1 MDLER
6 WWPDLL
12 SDQPQIRERLVTAYD
27 DPARGYHDLRHL
39 REVLEHLDD
48 LVPADHPERDAVVLA
63 AWFHDAVYDAVGDN
77 EERSARLADA
87 VLTQA
92 GVPIPLVEEVTRLVR
107 LTAGH
112 DPAADDLPGQ
122 LLCDADL
129 AILAAGPGTLRRL
142 RRRRAA
148 GVRRGA
154 RRRLPGRAQGGAGG
168 PARPRHVVPL
178 RRCPRAVGGE
188 GPRQRQRGGGGA
200 FLTRR
205 PAFTSRVTSSRLD
218 TGVAPASTTLSYHSD
233 GTS

>member
-12 SDQPQIRERLVTAYD
+12 AGQPQIRERLVTAYD

-39 REVLEHLDD
+39 AEVLEHLDD
-48 LVPADHPERDAVVLA
+48 LVPDDHPDRDAVVLA

-92 GVPIPLVEEVTRLVR
+92 GVPIRLVEEVTRLVR

-112 DPAADDLPGQ
+112 DPAADDLSGQ

-129 AILAAGPGTLRRL
+129 AILAAEHGRYDEYV
-142 RRRRAA
+142 A
-148 GVRRGA
+148 GVRQEYAAVPDADFRA
-154 RRRLPGRAQGGAGG
+154 GRK
-168 PARPRHVVPL
+168 
-178 RRCPRAVGGE
+178 AVLE
-188 GPRQRQRGGGGA
+188 DLLA
-200 FLTRR
+200 H
-205 PAFTSRVTSSRLD
+205 D
-218 TGVAPASTTLSYHSD
+218 TLFHSD
-233 GTS
+233 AARERWEAKARANVTAEVAALS

>member
-12 SDQPQIRERLVTAYD
+12 SEQPQIRERLVTAYD

-92 GVPIPLVEEVTRLVR
+92 GVPIPLVDEVTRLVR

-129 AILAAGPGTLRRL
+129 AILAADRDRYD
-142 RRRRAA
+142 AYVA
-148 GVRRGA
+148 GVRQEYAEVPDADFRA
-154 RRRLPGRAQGGAGG
+154 GRK
-168 PARPRHVVPL
+168 
-178 RRCPRAVGGE
+178 AVLE
-188 GPRQRQRGGGGA
+188 DLLA
-200 FLTRR
+200 H
-205 PAFTSRVTSSRLD
+205 D
-218 TGVAPASTTLSYHSD
+218 TLFHSD
-233 GTS
+233 AARERWEEKARANVSAEVAALS

>member
-129 AILAAGPGTLRRL
+129 AILAAGRERYD
-142 RRRRAA
+142 AYVA
-148 GVRRGA
+148 GVRREYAEVPDADFRAGRKAVLEDLLAHDTLFHSEAA
-154 RRRLPGRAQGGAGG
+154 RERWEEKARANVSA
-168 PARPRHVVPL
+168 
-178 RRCPRAVGGE
+178 E
-188 GPRQRQRGGGGA
+188 
-200 FLTRR
+200 
-205 PAFTSRVTSSRLD
+205 
-218 TGVAPASTTLSYHSD
+218 VAALS
-233 GTS
+233 

>member
-12 SDQPQIRERLVTAYD
+12 ADQPQIRERLVSAYD

-48 LVPADHPERDAVVLA
+48 LVPADHPDRDAVVLA

-129 AILAAGPGTLRRL
+129 AILAAGRERYDDYV
-142 RRRRAA
+142 A
-148 GVRRGA
+148 GVRQEYAEVPDADFRA
-154 RRRLPGRAQGGAGG
+154 GRK
-168 PARPRHVVPL
+168 
-178 RRCPRAVGGE
+178 AVLE
-188 GPRQRQRGGGGA
+188 DLLA
-200 FLTRR
+200 H
-205 PAFTSRVTSSRLD
+205 
-218 TGVAPASTTLSYHSD
+218 TTLFHSEAARERWEEKARANV
-233 GTS
+233 SAEVAALS

>member
-12 SDQPQIRERLVTAYD
+12 SEQPQIRERLVTAYD

-48 LVPADHPERDAVVLA
+48 LVPADHPERDAVLLA

-92 GVPIPLVEEVTRLVR
+92 GVPIPLVDEVTRLVR

-129 AILAAGPGTLRRL
+129 AILASGTERYDAYLS
-142 RRRRAA
+142 
-148 GVRRGA
+148 GVRREYAHLPDTDFNSGRAAVLKDLA
-154 RRRLPGRAQGGAGG
+154 RRERLFHTAYGRERWEPAARANLAREQAQLQ
-168 PARPRHVVPL
+168 V
-178 RRCPRAVGGE
+178 
-188 GPRQRQRGGGGA
+188 
-200 FLTRR
+200 
-205 PAFTSRVTSSRLD
+205 
-218 TGVAPASTTLSYHSD
+218 
-233 GTS
+233 

>member
-12 SDQPQIRERLVTAYD
+12 ADQPQIRERLVSAYD

-48 LVPADHPERDAVVLA
+48 LVPADHPDRDAVVLA
-63 AWFHDAVYDAVGDN
+63 AWFHDAVYDVVGDN

-92 GVPIPLVEEVTRLVR
+92 GVPIPMVEEVTRLVR

-129 AILAAGPGTLRRL
+129 AILAAGRERYD
-142 RRRRAA
+142 AYVA
-148 GVRRGA
+148 GVRQEYAEVPDADFRAGRKAVLEDLLAHDTLFHSEAA
-154 RRRLPGRAQGGAGG
+154 RERWEERA
-168 PARPRHVVPL
+168 
-178 RRCPRAVGGE
+178 RANVSAE
-188 GPRQRQRGGGGA
+188 
-200 FLTRR
+200 
-205 PAFTSRVTSSRLD
+205 
-218 TGVAPASTTLSYHSD
+218 VAALS
-233 GTS
+233 

>member
-12 SDQPQIRERLVTAYD
+12 ADQPQIRERLVSAYD

-48 LVPADHPERDAVVLA
+48 LVPADHPDRDAVVLA

-129 AILAAGPGTLRRL
+129 AILAAGRERYD
-142 RRRRAA
+142 AYVA
-148 GVRRGA
+148 GVRQEYAEVPDADFRA
-154 RRRLPGRAQGGAGG
+154 GRK
-168 PARPRHVVPL
+168 
-178 RRCPRAVGGE
+178 AVLE
-188 GPRQRQRGGGGA
+188 DLLA
-200 FLTRR
+200 H
-205 PAFTSRVTSSRLD
+205 D
-218 TGVAPASTTLSYHSD
+218 TLFHSD
-233 GTS
+233 AARERWEEKARANVSAEVAALS

>member
-12 SDQPQIRERLVTAYD
+12 SEQPQIRERLVTAYD

-48 LVPADHPERDAVVLA
+48 LVPADHPDRDAVVLA

-129 AILAAGPGTLRRL
+129 AILAAGRERYD
-142 RRRRAA
+142 AYVA
-148 GVRRGA
+148 GVRQEYAEVPDADFRAGRKAVLEDLLAHDTLFHSEAA
-154 RRRLPGRAQGGAGG
+154 RERWEERA
-168 PARPRHVVPL
+168 
-178 RRCPRAVGGE
+178 RANVSAE
-188 GPRQRQRGGGGA
+188 
-200 FLTRR
+200 
-205 PAFTSRVTSSRLD
+205 
-218 TGVAPASTTLSYHSD
+218 VAALS
-233 GTS
+233 

>member
-12 SDQPQIRERLVTAYD
+12 ADQPQIRERLVSAYD
-27 DPARGYHDLRHL
+27 DSARGYHDLRHL

-48 LVPADHPERDAVVLA
+48 LVPADHPDRDAVVLA

-129 AILAAGPGTLRRL
+129 AILAAGRERYD
-142 RRRRAA
+142 AYVA
-148 GVRRGA
+148 GVRQEYAEVPDADFRAGRKAVLEDLLAHDTLFHSEAA
-154 RRRLPGRAQGGAGG
+154 RERWEETARANVSA
-168 PARPRHVVPL
+168 
-178 RRCPRAVGGE
+178 E
-188 GPRQRQRGGGGA
+188 
-200 FLTRR
+200 
-205 PAFTSRVTSSRLD
+205 
-218 TGVAPASTTLSYHSD
+218 VAALS
-233 GTS
+233 

>member
-12 SDQPQIRERLVTAYD
+12 SEQPQIRERLVTAYD

-48 LVPADHPERDAVVLA
+48 LVPTDHPERDAVVLA

-92 GVPIPLVEEVTRLVR
+92 GVPIPLVDEVTRLVR

-129 AILAAGPGTLRRL
+129 AILASEEDRYARYTAAIRREYAHLPDDVFRAGRTQVLTALLELPSIYRL
-142 RRRRAA
+142 APLKAAWESRARA
-148 GVRRGA
+148 NLARERDALAAAA
-154 RRRLPGRAQGGAGG
+154 RRP
-168 PARPRHVVPL
+168 
-178 RRCPRAVGGE
+178 
-188 GPRQRQRGGGGA
+188 
-200 FLTRR
+200 
-205 PAFTSRVTSSRLD
+205 
-218 TGVAPASTTLSYHSD
+218 
-233 GTS
+233 

>member
-39 REVLEHLDD
+39 REVLEHLDE
-48 LVPADHPERDAVVLA
+48 LVPADHPDRDAVVLA

-129 AILAAGPGTLRRL
+129 AILAAGRERYD
-142 RRRRAA
+142 AYVA
-148 GVRRGA
+148 GVRQEYAEVPDADFRA
-154 RRRLPGRAQGGAGG
+154 GRK
-168 PARPRHVVPL
+168 
-178 RRCPRAVGGE
+178 AVLE
-188 GPRQRQRGGGGA
+188 DLLA
-200 FLTRR
+200 H
-205 PAFTSRVTSSRLD
+205 D
-218 TGVAPASTTLSYHSD
+218 TLFHSD
-233 GTS
+233 AARERWEEKARANVSAEVAALS

>member
-6 WWPDLL
+6 WWPDLIA
-12 SDQPQIRERLVTAYD
+12 DQPQIRERLVSAYD
-27 DPARGYHDLRHL
+27 DPGRGYHDLHHL

-48 LVPADHPERDAVVLA
+48 LVPADHPDRDAVVLA

-129 AILAAGPGTLRRL
+129 AILAAGRERYD
-142 RRRRAA
+142 AYVA
-148 GVRRGA
+148 GVRQEYAEVPDADFRAGRKAVLEDLLAHDTLFHSEAA
-154 RRRLPGRAQGGAGG
+154 RERWEERA
-168 PARPRHVVPL
+168 
-178 RRCPRAVGGE
+178 RANVSAE
-188 GPRQRQRGGGGA
+188 
-200 FLTRR
+200 
-205 PAFTSRVTSSRLD
+205 
-218 TGVAPASTTLSYHSD
+218 VAALS
-233 GTS
+233 

>member
-1 MDLER
+1 MDLDR

-12 SDQPQIRERLVTAYD
+12 SEQPQIRERLVTAYD

-48 LVPADHPERDAVVLA
+48 LVPADHPDRDAVVLA

-129 AILAAGPGTLRRL
+129 AILAAGRERYD
-142 RRRRAA
+142 AYVA
-148 GVRRGA
+148 GVRQEYAEVPDADFRAGRKAVLEDLLAHDTLFHSEAA
-154 RRRLPGRAQGGAGG
+154 RERWEERA
-168 PARPRHVVPL
+168 
-178 RRCPRAVGGE
+178 RANVSAE
-188 GPRQRQRGGGGA
+188 
-200 FLTRR
+200 
-205 PAFTSRVTSSRLD
+205 
-218 TGVAPASTTLSYHSD
+218 VAALS
-233 GTS
+233 

>member
-129 AILAAGPGTLRRL
+129 AILAAGRERYD
-142 RRRRAA
+142 AYVA
-148 GVRRGA
+148 GVRREYA
-154 RRRLPGRAQGGAGG
+154 EVPDADFRAGRK
-168 PARPRHVVPL
+168 
-178 RRCPRAVGGE
+178 AVLE
-188 GPRQRQRGGGGA
+188 DLLA
-200 FLTRR
+200 H
-205 PAFTSRVTSSRLD
+205 D
-218 TGVAPASTTLSYHSD
+218 TLFHSD
-233 GTS
+233 AARERWEEKARANVSAEVAALS

>member
-12 SDQPQIRERLVTAYD
+12 ADQPQIRERLVSAYD
-27 DPARGYHDLRHL
+27 DPARGYHDLHHL

-48 LVPADHPERDAVVLA
+48 LVPADHPDRDAVVLA

-92 GVPIPLVEEVTRLVR
+92 GVPIPLVEDVTRLVR

-129 AILAAGPGTLRRL
+129 AILAAGRERYD
-142 RRRRAA
+142 AYVA
-148 GVRRGA
+148 GVRQEYAEVPDADFRAGRKAVLEDLLAHDTLFHSEAA
-154 RRRLPGRAQGGAGG
+154 RERWEERA
-168 PARPRHVVPL
+168 
-178 RRCPRAVGGE
+178 RANVSAE
-188 GPRQRQRGGGGA
+188 
-200 FLTRR
+200 
-205 PAFTSRVTSSRLD
+205 
-218 TGVAPASTTLSYHSD
+218 VAALS
-233 GTS
+233 

>member
-12 SDQPQIRERLVTAYD
+12 ADQPQIRERLVSAYD

-92 GVPIPLVEEVTRLVR
+92 GVPIPLVDEVTRLVR

-112 DPAADDLPGQ
+112 DPTADDLPGQ

-129 AILAAGPGTLRRL
+129 AILAADRERYD
-142 RRRRAA
+142 AYVA
-148 GVRRGA
+148 GVRQEYAEVPDADFRA
-154 RRRLPGRAQGGAGG
+154 GRK
-168 PARPRHVVPL
+168 
-178 RRCPRAVGGE
+178 AVLE
-188 GPRQRQRGGGGA
+188 DLLA
-200 FLTRR
+200 H
-205 PAFTSRVTSSRLD
+205 D
-218 TGVAPASTTLSYHSD
+218 TLFHSD
-233 GTS
+233 AARERWEEKARANVSAEVAALS

>member
-6 WWPDLL
+6 WWPDLIA
-12 SDQPQIRERLVTAYD
+12 DQPQIRERLVSAYD
-27 DPARGYHDLRHL
+27 DPARGYHDLHHL

-48 LVPADHPERDAVVLA
+48 LVPADHPDRDAVVLA

-129 AILAAGPGTLRRL
+129 AILAAGRERYD
-142 RRRRAA
+142 AYVA
-148 GVRRGA
+148 GVRQEYAEVPDADFRAGRKAVLEDLLAHDTLFHSEAA
-154 RRRLPGRAQGGAGG
+154 RERWEERA
-168 PARPRHVVPL
+168 
-178 RRCPRAVGGE
+178 RANVSAE
-188 GPRQRQRGGGGA
+188 
-200 FLTRR
+200 
-205 PAFTSRVTSSRLD
+205 
-218 TGVAPASTTLSYHSD
+218 VAALS
-233 GTS
+233 

>member
-12 SDQPQIRERLVTAYD
+12 ADQPQIRERLVAAYD

-48 LVPADHPERDAVVLA
+48 LVPADHPDRDAVVLA

-129 AILAAGPGTLRRL
+129 AILAAGRERYD
-142 RRRRAA
+142 AYVA
-148 GVRRGA
+148 GVRQEYAEVPDADFRA
-154 RRRLPGRAQGGAGG
+154 GRK
-168 PARPRHVVPL
+168 
-178 RRCPRAVGGE
+178 AVLE
-188 GPRQRQRGGGGA
+188 DLLA
-200 FLTRR
+200 H
-205 PAFTSRVTSSRLD
+205 D
-218 TGVAPASTTLSYHSD
+218 TLFHSD
-233 GTS
+233 AARERWEERARANVSAEVAALS

>member
-6 WWPDLL
+6 WWPELL

-92 GVPIPLVEEVTRLVR
+92 GVPIPLVDEVTRLVR

-129 AILAAGPGTLRRL
+129 AILAADRERYD
-142 RRRRAA
+142 AYVA
-148 GVRRGA
+148 GVRQEYAEVPDAYFRA
-154 RRRLPGRAQGGAGG
+154 GRK
-168 PARPRHVVPL
+168 
-178 RRCPRAVGGE
+178 AVLE
-188 GPRQRQRGGGGA
+188 DLLA
-200 FLTRR
+200 H
-205 PAFTSRVTSSRLD
+205 D
-218 TGVAPASTTLSYHSD
+218 TLFHSD
-233 GTS
+233 AARERWEEKARANVSAEVAALS

>member
-6 WWPDLL
+6 WWPDLIA
-12 SDQPQIRERLVTAYD
+12 DQPQIRERLVSAYD

-92 GVPIPLVEEVTRLVR
+92 GVPIPLVDEVTRLVR

-129 AILAAGPGTLRRL
+129 AILAADRERYD
-142 RRRRAA
+142 AYVA
-148 GVRRGA
+148 GVRQEYAEVPDADFRA
-154 RRRLPGRAQGGAGG
+154 GRK
-168 PARPRHVVPL
+168 
-178 RRCPRAVGGE
+178 AVLE
-188 GPRQRQRGGGGA
+188 DLLA
-200 FLTRR
+200 H
-205 PAFTSRVTSSRLD
+205 D
-218 TGVAPASTTLSYHSD
+218 TLFHSD
-233 GTS
+233 AARERWEEKARANVSAEVAALS

>member
-12 SDQPQIRERLVTAYD
+12 ADQPQIRERLVSAYD

-48 LVPADHPERDAVVLA
+48 LVPADHPDRDAVVLA

-129 AILAAGPGTLRRL
+129 AILAAGRERYD
-142 RRRRAA
+142 AYVA
-148 GVRRGA
+148 GVRQEYAEVPDADFRAGRKAVLEDLLAHDTLFHSEAA
-154 RRRLPGRAQGGAGG
+154 RERWEERA
-168 PARPRHVVPL
+168 
-178 RRCPRAVGGE
+178 RANVSAE
-188 GPRQRQRGGGGA
+188 
-200 FLTRR
+200 
-205 PAFTSRVTSSRLD
+205 
-218 TGVAPASTTLSYHSD
+218 VAALS
-233 GTS
+233 

>member
-12 SDQPQIRERLVTAYD
+12 ADQPQIRERLVSAYD

-48 LVPADHPERDAVVLA
+48 LVPADHPDRDAVVLA
-63 AWFHDAVYDAVGDN
+63 AWFHDAVYDVVGDN

-129 AILAAGPGTLRRL
+129 AILAAGRERYD
-142 RRRRAA
+142 AYVA
-148 GVRRGA
+148 GVRQEYAEVPDADFRA
-154 RRRLPGRAQGGAGG
+154 GRK
-168 PARPRHVVPL
+168 
-178 RRCPRAVGGE
+178 AVLE
-188 GPRQRQRGGGGA
+188 DLLA
-200 FLTRR
+200 H
-205 PAFTSRVTSSRLD
+205 D
-218 TGVAPASTTLSYHSD
+218 TLFHSD
-233 GTS
+233 AARERWEEKARANVSAEVAALS

>member
-12 SDQPQIRERLVTAYD
+12 SEQPQIRERLVTAYD
-27 DPARGYHDLRHL
+27 DPARGYHDLRHR
-39 REVLEHLDD
+39 REVLQHLDD

-92 GVPIPLVEEVTRLVR
+92 GVPIPLVDEVTRLVR

-129 AILAAGPGTLRRL
+129 AILAADRERYD
-142 RRRRAA
+142 AYVA
-148 GVRRGA
+148 GVRQEYAEVPDADFRA
-154 RRRLPGRAQGGAGG
+154 GRK
-168 PARPRHVVPL
+168 
-178 RRCPRAVGGE
+178 AVLE
-188 GPRQRQRGGGGA
+188 DLLA
-200 FLTRR
+200 H
-205 PAFTSRVTSSRLD
+205 D
-218 TGVAPASTTLSYHSD
+218 TLFHSD
-233 GTS
+233 AARERWEEKARANVSAEVAALS

>member
-12 SDQPQIRERLVTAYD
+12 ADQPQIRERLVSAYD

-39 REVLEHLDD
+39 AEVLEHLDD
-48 LVPADHPERDAVVLA
+48 LVPDDHPARDAVVLA

-129 AILAAGPGTLRRL
+129 AILAAGRERYD
-142 RRRRAA
+142 AYVA
-148 GVRRGA
+148 GVRQEYAEVPDADFRAGRKAVLEDLLAHDTLFHSEAA
-154 RRRLPGRAQGGAGG
+154 RERWEERA
-168 PARPRHVVPL
+168 
-178 RRCPRAVGGE
+178 RANVSAE
-188 GPRQRQRGGGGA
+188 
-200 FLTRR
+200 
-205 PAFTSRVTSSRLD
+205 
-218 TGVAPASTTLSYHSD
+218 VAALS
-233 GTS
+233 

>member
-12 SDQPQIRERLVTAYD
+12 ADQPQIRERLVSAYD

-39 REVLEHLDD
+39 REVLENLDD
-48 LVPADHPERDAVVLA
+48 LVPADHPDRDAVVLA

-129 AILAAGPGTLRRL
+129 AILAAGRERYD
-142 RRRRAA
+142 AYVA
-148 GVRRGA
+148 GVRQEYAEVPDADFRAGRKAVLEDLLAHDTLFHSEAA
-154 RRRLPGRAQGGAGG
+154 RERWEERA
-168 PARPRHVVPL
+168 
-178 RRCPRAVGGE
+178 RANVSAE
-188 GPRQRQRGGGGA
+188 
-200 FLTRR
+200 
-205 PAFTSRVTSSRLD
+205 
-218 TGVAPASTTLSYHSD
+218 VAALS
-233 GTS
+233 

>member
-12 SDQPQIRERLVTAYD
+12 ADQPQIRERLVSAYD
-27 DPARGYHDLRHL
+27 DPARGYHDLHHL

-48 LVPADHPERDAVVLA
+48 LVPADHPDRDAVVLA

-129 AILAAGPGTLRRL
+129 AILAAGRERYD
-142 RRRRAA
+142 AYVA
-148 GVRRGA
+148 GVRQEYAEVPDADFRAGRKAVLEDLLAHDTLFHSEAA
-154 RRRLPGRAQGGAGG
+154 RERWEERA
-168 PARPRHVVPL
+168 
-178 RRCPRAVGGE
+178 RANVSAE
-188 GPRQRQRGGGGA
+188 
-200 FLTRR
+200 
-205 PAFTSRVTSSRLD
+205 
-218 TGVAPASTTLSYHSD
+218 VAALS
-233 GTS
+233 

>member
-12 SDQPQIRERLVTAYD
+12 ADQPQIRERLVSAYD

-48 LVPADHPERDAVVLA
+48 LVPADHPDRDAVVLA

-129 AILAAGPGTLRRL
+129 AILAAGRERYD
-142 RRRRAA
+142 AYVA
-148 GVRRGA
+148 GVRQEYAEVPDADFRAGRKAVLVDLLAHDTLFHSEAA
-154 RRRLPGRAQGGAGG
+154 RERWEERA
-168 PARPRHVVPL
+168 
-178 RRCPRAVGGE
+178 RANVSAE
-188 GPRQRQRGGGGA
+188 
-200 FLTRR
+200 
-205 PAFTSRVTSSRLD
+205 
-218 TGVAPASTTLSYHSD
+218 VAALS
-233 GTS
+233 

>member
-12 SDQPQIRERLVTAYD
+12 SEQPQIRERLVTAYD

-92 GVPIPLVEEVTRLVR
+92 GVPIPLVDEVTRLVR

-112 DPAADDLPGQ
+112 DPAADDVPGQ

-129 AILAAGPGTLRRL
+129 AILAADRERYD
-142 RRRRAA
+142 AYVA
-148 GVRRGA
+148 GVRQEYAEVPDADFRA
-154 RRRLPGRAQGGAGG
+154 GRK
-168 PARPRHVVPL
+168 
-178 RRCPRAVGGE
+178 AVLE
-188 GPRQRQRGGGGA
+188 DLLA
-200 FLTRR
+200 H
-205 PAFTSRVTSSRLD
+205 D
-218 TGVAPASTTLSYHSD
+218 TLFHSD
-233 GTS
+233 AARERWEEKARANVSAEVAALS

>member
-12 SDQPQIRERLVTAYD
+12 SEQPQIRERLVTAYD

-92 GVPIPLVEEVTRLVR
+92 GVPIPLVDEVTRLVR

-129 AILAAGPGTLRRL
+129 AILAADGERYD
-142 RRRRAA
+142 AYVA
-148 GVRRGA
+148 GVRQEYAEVPDADFRA
-154 RRRLPGRAQGGAGG
+154 GRK
-168 PARPRHVVPL
+168 
-178 RRCPRAVGGE
+178 AVLE
-188 GPRQRQRGGGGA
+188 DLLA
-200 FLTRR
+200 H
-205 PAFTSRVTSSRLD
+205 D
-218 TGVAPASTTLSYHSD
+218 TLFHSD
-233 GTS
+233 AARERWEEKARANVSAEVAALS

>member
-12 SDQPQIRERLVTAYD
+12 SEQPQIRERLVTAYD

-92 GVPIPLVEEVTRLVR
+92 GVPIPLVDEVTRLVR
-107 LTAGH
+107 LTASH

-129 AILAAGPGTLRRL
+129 AILAAGRERYD
-142 RRRRAA
+142 AYVA
-148 GVRRGA
+148 GVRQEYAEVPDADFRA
-154 RRRLPGRAQGGAGG
+154 GRK
-168 PARPRHVVPL
+168 
-178 RRCPRAVGGE
+178 AVLE
-188 GPRQRQRGGGGA
+188 DLLA
-200 FLTRR
+200 H
-205 PAFTSRVTSSRLD
+205 D
-218 TGVAPASTTLSYHSD
+218 TLFHSD
-233 GTS
+233 AARERWEEKARANVSAEVAALS

>member
-12 SDQPQIRERLVTAYD
+12 SEQPQIRERLVTAYD

-92 GVPIPLVEEVTRLVR
+92 GVPIPLVDEVTRLVR

-129 AILAAGPGTLRRL
+129 AILAADRERYD
-142 RRRRAA
+142 AYVA
-148 GVRRGA
+148 GVRQEYAEVPDADFRAGRKAVLEDLLAHDTLFHSEAA
-154 RRRLPGRAQGGAGG
+154 RERWEERA
-168 PARPRHVVPL
+168 
-178 RRCPRAVGGE
+178 RANVSAE
-188 GPRQRQRGGGGA
+188 
-200 FLTRR
+200 
-205 PAFTSRVTSSRLD
+205 
-218 TGVAPASTTLSYHSD
+218 VAALS
-233 GTS
+233 